1 MSQLE
6 RIVFIDQSIK
16 KYGGVR
22 VADICER
29 FEISERHA
37 KRDIEYLKDRFNAP
51 ISWNRGKKRYVYTEE
66 YLDLDFLDER
76 ALLFYVFARSA
87 AGTLAYVPVAAE
99 KALDHLRAL
108 VSKDLNPLAEAV
120 RYQLT
125 EFELANEDFMSAFL
139 HAILEK
145 AVVDIWYTDA
155 ENKESTRGIEPRRII
170 NYSGVWYCVAFDH
183 SSGELRTFRFSRI
196 TRVSISKTK
205 WKGGIAEEKIER
217 FIDSSY
223 GMFKGAGDKKA
234 SVRFYG
240 WARSIIVS
248 EIWHPGQI
256 KSEGTDPARG
266 PYIRLDVPVS
276 RWEEILGRT
285 LRFGSMAEA
294 AAPEEFRSLWIEEIR
309 RMSEAAGISE

>member
-6 RIVFIDQSIK
+6 RIVFIDQRIK
-16 KYGGVR
+16 SHGGIRVR
-22 VADICER
+22 EIVER

-51 ISWNRGKKRYVYTEE
+51 ISWNRGKGCYLYTER
-66 YLDLDFLDER
+66 YHDLDFLDER

-99 KALDHLRAL
+99 KALDHLRDL
-108 VSKDLNPLAEAV
+108 VSKDLKPLADAV

-125 EFELANEDFMSAFL
+125 ASELVSDDFMSVFL
-139 HAILEK
+139 HAILDK
-145 AVVDIWYTDA
+145 KVVDIWYKDA
-155 ENKESTRGIEPRRII
+155 ENKESTRGIEPRKMI
-170 NYSGVWYCVAFDH
+170 NYSGIWYCVAFDH
-183 SSGELRTFRFSRI
+183 SSEDLRTFRLSRI
-196 TRVSISKTK
+196 ARVSISKLK
-205 WKGGIAEEKIER
+205 WKGCVAEEKNER
-217 FIDSSY
+217 FVDSSY

-240 WARSIIVS
+240 WARGIVS
-248 EIWHPGQI
+248 SETWHPEEV
-256 KSEGTDPARG
+256 KSGGTDPVRG
-266 PYIRLDVPVS
+266 DYVQLDIPVS

-294 AAPEEFRSLWIEEIR
+294 AAPEEFRSLWVEEIR
-309 RMSEAAGISE
+309 RMSEAAGISG